1 MRFHEIT
8 SISGMGGLFRMDVQ
22 RKEGLIVTSLA
33 EKWTR
38 LVSSRKHAFTP
49 LDNIAIYTDDD
60 TVPLLD
66 VMLTMREK
74 QDKLPVPGAKAS
86 ADDYKDYM
94 AAIVPGYDREKV
106 YVSDMKKLVRWYG
119 ILEEHGVL
127 EEEIKARAEAEA
139 ESASAEGETAAEA
152 KSDSKSDSKGASAKK
167 PASKAS
173 TATKKAPL
181 KGATP
186 KAAKGGK
193 GSAGNEAARKSVNT
207 VKANRKTGQ

>member
-8 SISGMGGLFRMDVQ
+8 SISGMSGLFRMDVQ

-74 QDKLPVPGAKAS
+74 QGELSVPGPKAS
-86 ADDYKDYM
+86 ADDHKDYM
-94 AAIVPGYDREKV
+94 SAIVPGYDRDKV

-119 ILEEHGVL
+119 ILEEQGVFA
-127 EEEIKARAEAEA
+127 EEIKAREEAEA
-139 ESASAEGETAAEA
+139 ETAEGEAASEDKKA
-152 KSDSKSDSKGASAKK
+152 GAKK
-167 PASKAS
+167 ASGKAS
-173 TATKKAPL
+173 TATKKAPV
-181 KGATP
+181 KPAP
-186 KAAKGGK
+186 KKAAKGGK
-193 GSAGNEAARKSVNT
+193 GSVGNEAARKSVNT

>member
-74 QDKLPVPGAKAS
+74 QDKLPVPGSKAS
-86 ADDYKDYM
+86 ADEHKDYM

-119 ILEEHGVL
+119 ILEEHGVF
-127 EEEIKARAEAEA
+127 EEEIKAREEAEA
-139 ESASAEGETAAEA
+139 ASAEGESVAEA
-152 KSDSKSDSKGASAKK
+152 KSDSKADSKGAGAKK

-181 KGATP
+181 KGAAP